1 MYYVLQVTPG
11 EEEKTEALIM
21 AILPGDLYGECFYLT
36 KHMRKKFHKR
46 WVDIQ
51 EKLLPGY
58 VFIATENVK
67 EVFLELK
74 RVPML
79 TNILGRD
86 GGSFSELSMRDA
98 KWLEKIKDV
107 GVRNTIKNKGTGNIN
122 KSWYE
127 VGLSQVHVYEGN
139 EIKIVSG
146 PLKGIEGTVRKI
158 NLHKRIAEVEIQFIK
173 RKIVIYLG
181 IEMLESTCKIGECN
195 E

>member
-46 WVDIQ
+46 WVNTQ

-58 VFIATENVK
+58 VFIATENVE

-74 RVPML
+74 KVPML

-86 GGSFSELSMRDA
+86 GGSFSELSMCDA
-98 KWLEKIKDV
+98 KWVEKIKKV
-107 GVRNTIKNKGTGNIN
+107 GVRKTIKNKETGNIYG
-122 KSWYE
+122 SWYE
-127 VGLSQVHVYEGN
+127 VGLSQICVN
-139 EIKIVSG
+139 KNNQIKIVSG
-146 PLKGIEGTVRKI
+146 PLKGIEGIVKKI
-158 NLHKRIAEVEIQFIK
+158 NLHKRIAEVELEFMK
-173 RKIVIYLG
+173 RRTVIYLG
-181 IEMLESTCKIGECN
+181 IGMLEKEN
-195 E
+195 YERVE

>member
-1 MYYVLQVTPG
+1 
-11 EEEKTEALIM
+11 
-21 AILPGDLYGECFYLT
+21 
-36 KHMRKKFHKR
+36 
-46 WVDIQ
+46 
-51 EKLLPGY
+51 
-58 VFIATENVK
+58 
-67 EVFLELK
+67 
-74 RVPML
+74 
-79 TNILGRD
+79 
-86 GGSFSELSMRDA
+86 MRDA
-98 KWLEKIKDV
+98 KWLEKIKNV